1 MVTLDQTVS
10 LTREWAINRLHT
22 LCDTETDDLL
32 ELIEDAHAL
41 QCEFSEWLNPE
52 IIDHE
57 IYSLEYLGN
66 D

>member
-32 ELIEDAHAL
+32 ELIEDAHSL